1 MFVNHYF
8 LLSCH
13 FRPLKHWISRMSKRH
28 CPEVH
33 EPSPGKRP
41 RQIGSPG
48 DYPPISEKLDKPQE
62 RSYTPPRQCQTECS
76 AECCTKEWRSKP
88 LVIPEVASRLGVHK
102 RPYSPPLSKSD
113 SYHHHPHPHPSDE
126 ELTERAKQHYYHHQ
140 QRSVSSTET
149 PLSVPVPRPPSQPT
163 MEPPKKGHTLVHMD
177 SRIESSKIPTS
188 RCSQQDE
195 SDSTRYH
202 RHHTPS
208 NDHVSSSPERE
219 WVQRWPKSAKWLELS
234 KYLDNFVLLVSQVS
248 PIVMVWEVASS
259 SPISTNALVKIECA
273 SNSPIR
279 QGTHC

>member
-1 MFVNHYF
+1 
-8 LLSCH
+8 
-13 FRPLKHWISRMSKRH
+13 MSKRH

-48 DYPPISEKLDKPQE
+48 DYPPISEKHEKPQE
-62 RSYTPPRQCQTECS
+62 RSYSPPRQCQTECS
-76 AECCTKEWRSKP
+76 AECCTKEWRKP
-88 LVIPEVASRLGVHK
+88 LVIPEVAARLGVHK

-113 SYHHHPHPHPSDE
+113 SYHHHQHHPSDE
-126 ELTERAKQHYYHHQ
+126 ELAERAKQHYYHHQ

-177 SRIESSKIPTS
+177 SRIESSKMPTS
-188 RCSQQDE
+188 RCSQQEPE

-208 NDHVSSSPERE
+208 NDHVSSSPERD

-234 KYLDNFVLLVSQVS
+234 KYLDNFVLFLSSTMIGAWTKAVSMGCSQQAREMGRAVEENNCDTAHHKGN
-248 PIVMVWEVASS
+248 IGGKD
-259 SPISTNALVKIECA
+259 NIEFC
-273 SNSPIR
+273 I
-279 QGTHC
+279 